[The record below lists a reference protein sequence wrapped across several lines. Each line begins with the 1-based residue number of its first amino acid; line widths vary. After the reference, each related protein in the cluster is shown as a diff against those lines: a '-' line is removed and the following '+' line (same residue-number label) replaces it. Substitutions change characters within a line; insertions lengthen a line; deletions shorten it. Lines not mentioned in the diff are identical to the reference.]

1 MVAFTTEAKQ
11 LGFSIDKERF
21 MKLRYI
27 LLAAAIGL
35 ATAGACLAIDSV
47 KTTTT
52 AIPGKITSISRTAV
66 EVERNGVKKSIAV
79 NEIVAVFFDDEPT
92 LLKTARSHL
101 RVGRYEDAREALG
114 KIPADDV
121 SGEFIPP
128 TIAFYKAYCAAQ
140 LALGGTGTIKDA
152 GGMMNSFAKDY
163 PQSYHYFQAYEVL
176 GDLLVASGSFQKAE
190 AYYARVGK
198 APWPDYQMRANVA
211 RGRAQLAQGKTGEAL
226 QSFESV
232 LAAGEEG
239 ELAQLQRQAATLGKA
254 RCIAAGG
261 KPDEAIKMVETV
273 LGKADPEQIELHA
286 EAYNTLGS
294 AHRKAGRTN
303 EALLAF
309 LHVDLLYFS
318 QPEAHAE
325 ALANL
330 ADLWDEVHKTQRA
343 VRARRILEE
352 RYRNSRWS
360 KQGG

>member
-1 MVAFTTEAKQ
+1 
-11 LGFSIDKERF
+11 

-27 LLAAAIGL
+27 LFAAVIGL
-35 ATAGACLAIDSV
+35 ATAGACRAIDSV
-47 KTTTT
+47 KTTSGTVS
-52 AIPGKITSISRTAV
+52 GKIIRISRTAV
-66 EVERNGVKKSIAV
+66 ELNRNDVKKSVPV
-79 NEIVAVFFDDEPT
+79 NEIVTVFFDDEPS
-92 LLKTARSHL
+92 LLRTARTRL
-101 RVGRYEDAREALG
+101 RGSQYEDALVALG
-114 KIPADDV
+114 KIPAEDV
-121 SGEFIPP
+121 SGEFIPQ

-140 LALGGTGTIKDA
+140 LALSGTGTIRDA
-152 GGMMNSFAKDY
+152 GTMMASFAKNY
-163 PQSYHYFQAYEVL
+163 PQSYHYFQACEVL
-176 GDLLVASGSFQKAE
+176 GDLLVANGLFEKAE

-211 RGRAQLAQGKTGEAL
+211 RGRALLAQGKTAEAL
-226 QSFESV
+226 KAFESV

-254 RCIAAGG
+254 RCIVAEG
-261 KPDEAIKMVETV
+261 KPDEAIKMVETI
-273 LGKADPEQIELHA
+273 LGKADPEQVELHA
-286 EAYNTLGS
+286 EAYNTLGT
-294 AHRKAGRTN
+294 ALRKAGRTH

-318 QPEAHAE
+318 KPEAHAE